1 MSNRAQDNAIHPFTI
16 AVPESELQDLKT
28 RLARTR
34 WPMKE
39 LVSDWSQGVPSD
51 TMHSLLAYWRDDYDW
66 RRCES
71 TLNSYPQFTTGIDGV
86 NIHFLHIRSEH
97 ANARPLILTHGWP
110 GSVLEFLKVIRPLTA
125 PENDGADISDAFHL
139 VIPTLPGFGFSEQPA
154 EIGWGVDRIA
164 KAWDTLMK
172 RLGYNEYLAQGGDWG
187 SAVTHALARQK
198 PEGLKAIHTNL
209 PVVLPPPPYD
219 QPSAEEAGMLEAL
232 GHYQRW
238 EAGYSTQQSTK
249 PQTIG
254 YALADSPVG
263 QAAWIFEKFMT
274 WTDCDGDPLNVLSY
288 DELLDNIMMYWL
300 TNSGAS
306 SARLYWESFD
316 GVFVATEPVPV
327 PCGYSVFP
335 KELYKA
341 PRSWAERCTP
351 RLIHWNELEEGGHFA
366 AFEKPALFVN
376 EIRNCFR
383 NF

>member
-1 MSNRAQDNAIHPFTI
+1 MSNRAQDNAIHPYTI

-187 SAVTHALARQK
+187 SAVTHAKYHSHMR
-198 PEGLKAIHTNL
+198 
-209 PVVLPPPPYD
+209 
-219 QPSAEEAGMLEAL
+219 
-232 GHYQRW
+232 
-238 EAGYSTQQSTK
+238 
-249 PQTIG
+249 
-254 YALADSPVG
+254 
-263 QAAWIFEKFMT
+263 
-274 WTDCDGDPLNVLSY
+274 
-288 DELLDNIMMYWL
+288 
-300 TNSGAS
+300 
-306 SARLYWESFD
+306 
-316 GVFVATEPVPV
+316 
-327 PCGYSVFP
+327 
-335 KELYKA
+335 
-341 PRSWAERCTP
+341 
-351 RLIHWNELEEGGHFA
+351 
-366 AFEKPALFVN
+366 
-376 EIRNCFR
+376 
-383 NF
+383 